1 MEAALTLSCRFG
13 SLLEISR
20 RRFSFRTSLMYL
32 YKWRSF
38 ASQRNGGKHS
48 IKRNNRKKNHRTQK
62 KITIITVTSVP
73 GAGKISRASCIFST
87 RFTPTGWEQADGGPW
102 NRLLCPRSIRSGFQP
117 RPLVVR
123 YAHAAN
129 FYILFRPQFF
139 LPRSPYHCYRP
150 NKKKWFHSKR

>member
-1 MEAALTLSCRFG
+1 M
-13 SLLEISR
+13 
-20 RRFSFRTSLMYL
+20 
-32 YKWRSF
+32 
-38 ASQRNGGKHS
+38 
-48 IKRNNRKKNHRTQK
+48 
-62 KITIITVTSVP
+62 P

-87 RFTPTGWEQADGGPW
+87 RFTPTGWEPADGGPW

-139 LPRSPYHCYRP
+139 LSPLP
-150 NKKKWFHSKR
+150 VPLLSTEQNKNDSTQSGKILENDLASQV